1 MWNYSFILPNF
12 VILTIFLVY
21 YFVRPRLP
29 IKLNKIFLC
38 LLAIDLSVITIDV
51 LASRSLEHA
60 ELFSPFVLRA
70 LNALFFAAFIAR
82 IFLFFAFTKSVFGQ
96 RRKTHFLPFAVE
108 TVAKVSVEKSAT
120 KVLHIKYTPYIPRK
134 RLLKI
139 AITIGRSRSLYNVS
153 EVWNFDF
160 SDEKVQKKIALQKIF
175 GGEYSEED
183 LVYVSL
189 EKDYSTKIPGFK
201 SGWGLTID
209 SFCHGSLDGTCEI
222 IKFEDVK
229 QFYEVN
235 SDSSFSTSYELMIE
249 TKDGQKHDCK
259 ECNSRITSYGD
270 VEFMKDFLKEI
281 AETRKYLEMAGEL
294 EEKKFEDL
302 VSLDELK
309 EIFKNVFGYDT
320 ESSLFEV
327 YNLMDRQDEDELTEE
342 KKKNILK
349 AICEDK
355 YSEKDLIHISGK
367 LKFGGDWLGFA
378 LTKNSI
384 CFAGDSEKIIIP
396 YDEIEV
402 FKNNFELNTPFNDES
417 FFDISKKSVYS
428 FKWGKKIIEI
438 IKK

>member
-1 MWNYSFILPNF
+1 MARKIKFALEMANGVKVRSNLEELRENFDIDKAVGHFLSGKLVEWLEDRYYEDEAEKISVLDKDSPDFRQKFCDVLGVEYEGSEETGVEFLERLNEKKNYLRQKTDDKSIVANADK
-12 VILTIFLVY
+12 TA
-21 YFVRPRLP
+21 
-29 IKLNKIFLC
+29 LNQE
-38 LLAIDLSVITIDV
+38 DLSDLLDMEEPTIYLCGESFNIPIRV
-51 LASRSLEHA
+51 EKKKYIGILGTPKISIKANSQA
-60 ELFSPFVLRA
+60 ELDAKNISFE
-70 LNALFFAAFIAR
+70 NCI
-82 IFLFFAFTKSVFGQ
+82 
-96 RRKTHFLPFAVE
+96 LPFAVE

-342 KKKNILK
+342 KKK
-349 AICEDK
+349 
-355 YSEKDLIHISGK
+355 IS
-367 LKFGGDWLGFA
+367 
-378 LTKNSI
+378 
-384 CFAGDSEKIIIP
+384 
-396 YDEIEV
+396 
-402 FKNNFELNTPFNDES
+402 
-417 FFDISKKSVYS
+417 
-428 FKWGKKIIEI
+428 
-438 IKK
+438 